1 MCLVELRLSLW
12 EGAFANVSW
21 LGMEVDAV
29 IAASGRLRQEERE
42 FKMSLGY
49 MKPCQK
55 RKGRGEWL
63 VV

>member
-1 MCLVELRLSLW
+1 MCLIELHLSLW
-12 EGAFANVSW
+12 EGAFANVSR
-21 LGMEVDAV
+21 LGMEIDV
-29 IAASGRLRQEERE
+29 IAASGRLRQEESE

-55 RKGRGEWL
+55 RKGWGEWL